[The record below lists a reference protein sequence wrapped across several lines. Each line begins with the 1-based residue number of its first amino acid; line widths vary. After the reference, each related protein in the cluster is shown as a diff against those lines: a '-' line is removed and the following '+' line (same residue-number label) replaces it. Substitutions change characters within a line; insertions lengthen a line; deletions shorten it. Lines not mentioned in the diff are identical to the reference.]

1 MLEYNSVR
9 FQLWH
14 IHSTVSYVWNVIMNE
29 IMHSDAAS
37 VLYLIDNDAA
47 KRNCRAS
54 IVGEW
59 FQGIKKQTW
68 AAVVQCSADN
78 TGRL

>member
-1 MLEYNSVR
+1 
-9 FQLWH
+9 
-14 IHSTVSYVWNVIMNE
+14 
-29 IMHSDAAS
+29 MHSDPAS
-37 VLYLIDNDAA
+37 VLYLIYNDAA

-59 FQGIKKQTW
+59 FQDIKKQTW

-78 TGRL
+78 AGRL